1 MSLRTR
7 VDGHQGRNAADYV
20 CSHLFSSLASK
31 LFENPE
37 DISAEVKAV
46 FQEVDTTFCNE
57 KAKKMNQ
64 LLKKKRRWCCLGK
77 AKEESHE
84 VAFLALL

>member
-1 MSLRTR
+1 MRTR

-37 DISAEVKAV
+37 DIPAEVKVV
-46 FQEVDTTFCNE
+46 FQEVDTTYCNE
-57 KAKKMNQ
+57 KAKKMNL
-64 LLKKKRRWCCLGK
+64 LLKKKKKGWCFGK

-84 VAFLALL
+84 VAVAVLL